1 MARDCGINHDTLL
14 KMKSYSVDFRQ
25 KIIDVYHNEPL
36 CQKAIAE
43 RFCGASEF
51 CSKMD
56 QTVSSDPKYCSSNL
70 SMWGST

>member
-1 MARDCGINHDTLL
+1 MARDGRINNHTLF

-43 RFCGASEF
+43 RFCGA
-51 CSKMD
+51 
-56 QTVSSDPKYCSSNL
+56 
-70 SMWGST
+70 